1 MRYAGEIGIER
12 PPLPARRG
20 AGPSRTAGVL
30 LALAGATCWSLG
42 GVLIRITEGIDAWQ
56 IIFYRSIT
64 VLIVMGAWVWLN
76 NRGRL
81 WRTIHEAGINA
92 VVAGIAVGGAGL
104 AFVVAVFYTTV
115 AQVIFMVGIAPF
127 CAAML
132 GWWLLRE
139 RLSAI
144 TWGTMVIAAVGLF
157 VMLGGDF
164 RPGEAV
170 GIILAL
176 YSAFCFSCYSVLL
189 RWGQRTDM
197 TVAVVWNAIFL
208 LIFSGAVLLAPI
220 PLREAHG
227 VVTLAIGWQNLG
239 VVVVM
244 GAIQLSLGMILFV
257 RGSRAVPAAELA
269 LLALIEP
276 TLAPLWVFL
285 AVDEE
290 PALATLVGGA
300 VIMAAIVIQVVF
312 GARRD
317 MAPPPRRRH
326 KQETLR
332 RKTT

>member
-1 MRYAGEIGIER
+1 
-12 PPLPARRG
+12 
-20 AGPSRTAGVL
+20 
-30 LALAGATCWSLG
+30 
-42 GVLIRITEGIDAWQ
+42 
-56 IIFYRSIT
+56 
-64 VLIVMGAWVWLN
+64 
-76 NRGRL
+76 
-81 WRTIHEAGINA
+81 
-92 VVAGIAVGGAGL
+92 
-104 AFVVAVFYTTV
+104 
-115 AQVIFMVGIAPF
+115 
-127 CAAML
+127 
-132 GWWLLRE
+132 
-139 RLSAI
+139 
-144 TWGTMVIAAVGLF
+144 
-157 VMLGGDF
+157 
-164 RPGEAV
+164 
-170 GIILAL
+170 
-176 YSAFCFSCYSVLL
+176 
-189 RWGQRTDM
+189 M

-227 VVTLAIGWQNLG
+227 VVTLAIGWHNLG